1 LADNLYFNFFLIFVK
16 KRWISDDEIRT
27 DQIGLDEI
35 KKFGYSFLDN
45 DSIKFSDLFE
55 EDEEYADFD
64 DFDDE
69 DEYLEESIDEG
80 EVVSFLTEYYL
91 VNSRNLPNAE
101 LF

>member
-1 LADNLYFNFFLIFVK
+1 MKLEPTN
-16 KRWISDDEIRT
+16 
-27 DQIGLDEI
+27 
-35 KKFGYSFLDN
+35 
-45 DSIKFSDLFE
+45 
-55 EDEEYADFD
+55 ADFD

-91 VNSRNLPNAE
+91 VNSKNLPNAE